1 MRQKYI
7 MHTSIDKIMKIK
19 MIKNIQTST
28 NTWWQK
34 LLSSLTLSSN
44 NENTEKYKKYCRTNS
59 ESWEKQVQQVTQ

>member
-1 MRQKYI
+1 
-7 MHTSIDKIMKIK
+7 